1 MKSKQKN
8 GMSASELNLMHSQ
21 IQKKMRERMIAN
33 NLASIKYLEAMTT
46 IGNMVVEAKKNKD
59 SETLRTMAKALQE
72 IAFYVNALE
81 MERETLY
88 LNTRNNYF
96 LL

>member
-1 MKSKQKN
+1 
-8 GMSASELNLMHSQ
+8 
-21 IQKKMRERMIAN
+21 
-33 NLASIKYLEAMTT
+33 
-46 IGNMVVEAKKNKD
+46 MVVEARKQKD
-59 SETLRTMAKALQE
+59 SQKLKAMSKALQE

-96 LL
+96 L

>member
-1 MKSKQKN
+1 
-8 GMSASELNLMHSQ
+8 MSVSELNLLHSQ

-33 NLASIKYLEAMTT
+33 NSASINYLDAMTT
-46 IGNMVVEAKKNKD
+46 VGNMVVEARKNKD
-59 SETLRTMAKALQE
+59 SETLRTMSKALQE
-72 IAFYVNALE
+72 IAFYVNTLE

>member
-1 MKSKQKN
+1 
-8 GMSASELNLMHSQ
+8 
-21 IQKKMRERMIAN
+21 MIAN
-33 NLASIKYLEAMTT
+33 NSASINYLESMTT
-46 IGNMVVEAKKNKD
+46 IGNMVIQARKQKD
-59 SETLRTMAKALQE
+59 SEGLQTMAKALQE

>member
-1 MKSKQKN
+1 MKLKNKN
-8 GMSASELNLMHSQ
+8 GMTISELNSLHSQ
-21 IQKKMRERMIAN
+21 IQKKMRERMIQN
-33 NLASIKYLEAMTT
+33 NSASINYLDAMTT
-46 IGNMVVEAKKNKD
+46 VGNMVVEARKNKD
-59 SETLRTMAKALQE
+59 SETLRTMSKALQE

>member
-1 MKSKQKN
+1 MIQN
-8 GMSASELNLMHSQ
+8 NSASIN
-21 IQKKMRERMIAN
+21 
-33 NLASIKYLEAMTT
+33 YLDAMTT
-46 IGNMVVEAKKNKD
+46 VGNMVVEARKHKD
-59 SETLRTMAKALQE
+59 SDGLRTMSKALQE

>member
-1 MKSKQKN
+1 
-8 GMSASELNLMHSQ
+8 
-21 IQKKMRERMIAN
+21 
-33 NLASIKYLEAMTT
+33 MTT
-46 IGNMVVEAKKNKD
+46 VGNMVVEARKNKD
-59 SETLRTMAKALQE
+59 SETLRTMSKALQE

>member
-1 MKSKQKN
+1 MKLKNKN
-8 GMSASELNLMHSQ
+8 GMTISELNSLHSQ
-21 IQKKMRERMIAN
+21 IQKRMRERMIQN
-33 NLASIKYLEAMTT
+33 NSASINYLDAMTT
-46 IGNMVVEAKKNKD
+46 VGNMVVEARKNKD
-59 SETLRTMAKALQE
+59 SEKLKAMSKALQE

>member
-1 MKSKQKN
+1 
-8 GMSASELNLMHSQ
+8 
-21 IQKKMRERMIAN
+21 
-33 NLASIKYLEAMTT
+33 MTT
-46 IGNMVVEAKKNKD
+46 VGNMVVEARKQKD
-59 SETLRTMAKALQE
+59 SEGLQTMAKSLQE

>member
-1 MKSKQKN
+1 MIQN
-8 GMSASELNLMHSQ
+8 NSASIN
-21 IQKKMRERMIAN
+21 
-33 NLASIKYLEAMTT
+33 YLDAMTT
-46 IGNMVVEAKKNKD
+46 VGNMVVEARKTKD
-59 SETLRTMAKALQE
+59 SETLRTMSKALQD

>member
-1 MKSKQKN
+1 MISN
-8 GMSASELNLMHSQ
+8 NSASIN
-21 IQKKMRERMIAN
+21 
-33 NLASIKYLEAMTT
+33 YLDAMTT
-46 IGNMVVEAKKNKD
+46 VGNMVVEARKKKD
-59 SETLRTMAKALQE
+59 SEGLQTMAKALQE

-81 MERETLY
+81 MERENLY

>member
-1 MKSKQKN
+1 MKLKNKN
-8 GMSASELNLMHSQ
+8 GMTVLELNSLHSQ
-21 IQKKMRERMIAN
+21 IQKKMRERMIQN
-33 NLASIKYLEAMTT
+33 NSASINYLDAMTT
-46 IGNMVVEAKKNKD
+46 VGNMVVEARKTKD
-59 SETLRTMAKALQE
+59 SETLRTMSKSLQD

>member
-1 MKSKQKN
+1 
-8 GMSASELNLMHSQ
+8 MSVSELNSLHSQ
-21 IQKKMRERMIAN
+21 IQKKMRERMIQN
-33 NLASIKYLEAMTT
+33 NSASINYLDAMTT
-46 IGNMVVEAKKNKD
+46 VGNMVVEARKTKD
-59 SETLRTMAKALQE
+59 SETLRTMSKALQD

>member
-1 MKSKQKN
+1 
-8 GMSASELNLMHSQ
+8 
-21 IQKKMRERMIAN
+21 
-33 NLASIKYLEAMTT
+33 MTT

-59 SETLRTMAKALQE
+59 SETLKTMANALQE

-88 LNTRNNYF
+88 LNVRNNYY
-96 LL
+96 LI